1 MMNKNMNES
10 LLKSFDNIMFQQKK
24 MDLKAYIFIA
34 FLGIIFHIINRDSI
48 FQWSTDTIY
57 LVLIAIPLLFS
68 LLPITLKLLIDII
81 DMSTYKSNNK
91 HNIFYCLDIYS
102 LDKNKFEQVLDS
114 EYNINDLT
122 KSDKYLID
130 QILINAK
137 ILKSKINWHGIFL
150 LVTISVLIEKF
161 ILIIYDIGIFN
172 NI

>member
-1 MMNKNMNES
+1 M
-10 LLKSFDNIMFQQKK
+10 
-24 MDLKAYIFIA
+24 
-34 FLGIIFHIINRDSI
+34 
-48 FQWSTDTIY
+48 
-57 LVLIAIPLLFS
+57 LIAISLLLS